1 MAGRCARGRREGVR
15 AAEEPGG
22 SSGGPVWRVYNRT
35 LRRFIV
41 LTVCTEVHIF
51 DNEAELMLSVL
62 GPEMALWL
70 CRKMSLLLGDV
81 G

>member
-1 MAGRCARGRREGVR
+1 MAGRCV
-15 AAEEPGG
+15 G
-22 SSGGPVWRVYNRT
+22 SSGGPVWRGCNRT

-41 LTVCTEVHIF
+41 LTVCTEVRIF

-62 GPEMALWL
+62 GTEMALWL
-70 CRKMSLLLGDV
+70 CRKMSSLLGDV